1 MKEKMFNPDEKHVET
16 FGDISSSD
24 FGSECA
30 KENEAGTENFD
41 SMESGGSKA
50 PSIENADGFYSDDFA
65 EPYSN
70 VDEQAAVST
79 VDGQDEI
86 EDADKVEMSNT
97 GFEIDF

>member
-24 FGSECA
+24 FGNECA
-30 KENEAGTENFD
+30 DANEIGTVGFD
-41 SMESGGSKA
+41 SMDSDGSKA
-50 PSIENADGFYSDDFA
+50 PSIENADGFYSDDFD

-70 VDEQAAVST
+70 VDEQATIST
-79 VDGQDEI
+79 VDSHDEI
-86 EDADKVEMSNT
+86 EDVDKVEISNT